1 MRELVQKALTLVS
14 LAAATAAVTPMSD
27 ADMAR
32 LLNAGGVELAMRA
45 QPMFLTGQAVGKAPC
60 IPSWATVNGTQAAPS
75 KLCAWPDSG
84 CDCRN
89 PGVPLGSPLPSFPV
103 YFSYTRCG
111 DAAVRVAY
119 NLFYTKDGFI
129 PNKIF
134 GHPFDWERV
143 IVIWDKNQSNGTW
156 APAQLYLS
164 QHTGYQRIE
173 WAHIKN
179 TFDAA
184 DAGKPRGGP
193 DGLRNLDHPKCYI
206 ASAKHDMH
214 QEKSTTWVDVL
225 SQLTDNA
232 FRSDSW
238 WYFPTKG
245 ESRSLRSVLGGGR
258 ADFSKGNY
266 ILADESTDVGKL
278 IASFDWGD
286 ADSTPP
292 LVAKGLCNA

>member
-1 MRELVQKALTLVS
+1 MRALVRKALTLGS
-14 LAAATAAVTPMSD
+14 LAATTAAATPIPD
-27 ADMAR
+27 AEMEY
-32 LLNAGGVELAMRA
+32 LLNTAGIELAMKA
-45 QPMFLTGQAVGKAPC
+45 QPMFLMGQAVGRAPC
-60 IPSWATVNGTQAAPS
+60 MPSWAIVNGTQAAPS

-89 PGVPLGSPLPSFPV
+89 PGVPLGSPMPSFPV
-103 YFSYTRCG
+103 YFSYSRCG
-111 DAAVRVAY
+111 NAAVRIAY

-143 IVIWDKNQSNGTW
+143 VVIWNKNQSNGMW

-173 WAHIKN
+173 WAQIKN
-179 TFDAA
+179 TFNAA
-184 DAGKPRGGP
+184 DASKPRGGP
-193 DGLRNLDHPKCYI
+193 DGQKNLDHPKCYI
-206 ASAKHDMH
+206 SSAKHDMH
-214 QEKSTTWVDVL
+214 QEKSTAWIDVL
-225 SQLTDNA
+225 SQLTNNA

-238 WYFPTKG
+238 WYFPTK
-245 ESRSLRSVLGGGR
+245 E
-258 ADFSKGNY
+258 DY